1 MQNREFTAERFGIN
15 VLFCSVF
22 LNHIKL
28 KKVLYT
34 CCLCFIAVT
43 LSSFAKPEAWGFYG
57 HRLINRMAV
66 YTLPPELIGF
76 YKKHIEYMTE
86 HAVDPDKRRYATKH
100 EGVRHYIDIDH
111 WDKIPF
117 PNVPRDF
124 EEAIIK
130 HCKIRFISGTDSL
143 YFDKVITADSVMLKT
158 DYFDGIKLIV
168 DYPTFVKY
176 WKRVIKPL
184 YYEDEWR
191 LSGYDLDE
199 LFGTTYFQRNKI
211 DVLIEDHFSQYGI
224 VPYHLE
230 ATQIKLTKAFERKD
244 LDMVLRIS
252 AEFGH
257 YIGDAHVPLHTTSN
271 YNGQL
276 TNQVGI
282 HAFWESRIP
291 ELFAESEYD
300 FFVGK
305 ADYIDNPREY
315 FWNIIIKAHSH
326 LDSVLLVEK
335 RLSKTFDTD
344 LQYCYDERLGQT
356 IRIQCPEYT
365 KAYTKA
371 LGSMVEE
378 QMRASIHAIGSCIYT
393 AWVDAGQPVITKDE
407 KIQVT
412 VEEIKPDINVKAR
425 AHDN

>member
-1 MQNREFTAERFGIN
+1 M
-15 VLFCSVF
+15 
-22 LNHIKL
+22 
-28 KKVLYT
+28 
-34 CCLCFIAVT
+34 
-43 LSSFAKPEAWGFYG
+43 SSFAKPEAWGFYG

-130 HCKIRFISGTDSL
+130 HCKIRFISGSDSL
-143 YFDKVITADSVMLKT
+143 YFEKIITVDSVVLKT
-158 DYFDGIKLIV
+158 DYFDGIKLSV

-230 ATQIKLTKAFERKD
+230 ATQVKLTKAFERND

-393 AWVDAGQPVITKDE
+393 AWVDAGQPVISMDE
-407 KIQVT
+407 KIQVAA
-412 VEEIKPDINVKAR
+412 EQIIPDKNVKAR

>member
-1 MQNREFTAERFGIN
+1 MKKIALLIILSISMVCFT
-15 VLFCSVF
+15 SM
-22 LNHIKL
+22 
-28 KKVLYT
+28 T
-34 CCLCFIAVT
+34 
-43 LSSFAKPEAWGFYG
+43 KPEAWGFYG

-66 YTLPPELIGF
+66 FTLPAELIGF
-76 YKKHIEYMTE
+76 YKKHIEYMTA
-86 HAVDPDKRRYATKH
+86 HAVDPDMRRYATKH

-111 WDKIPF
+111 WDVIPF

-130 HCKIRFISGTDSL
+130 HCKIKFIAGSDSL
-143 YFDKVITADSVMLKT
+143 YFEKQIINDSIFLSTQHLGGITLAI
-158 DYFDGIKLIV
+158 DYA
-168 DYPTFVKY
+168 TFVKY
-176 WKRVIKPL
+176 WKKVIKPM

-199 LFGTTYFQRNKI
+199 LFGTTYFQKNKI

-230 ATQIKLTKAFERKD
+230 ATQQKLTRAFENKD
-244 LDMVLRIS
+244 KTAIIRIS

-271 YNGQL
+271 YNGQM
-276 TNQVGI
+276 TDQVGI

-291 ELFAESEYD
+291 ELFAEREYD

-305 ADYIDNPREY
+305 ADYIENPRDY
-315 FWNIIIKAHSH
+315 FWNIVIKAHSH
-326 LDSVLLVEK
+326 LDSVLKVEK
-335 RLSKTFDTD
+335 RLSKTFNSD

-365 KAYTKA
+365 RAYTDA
-371 LGSMVEE
+371 LGTMVEE
-378 QMRASIHAIGSCIYT
+378 QMRSSIHAIGSCIYT
-393 AWVDAGQPVITKDE
+393 AWVNAGQPILDISEPIIVKEEPI
-407 KIQVT
+407 IQDN
-412 VEEIKPDINVKAR
+412 KVKAR

>member
-34 CCLCFIAVT
+34 CCLCIIAVT

>member
-1 MQNREFTAERFGIN
+1 MKKIGYLIILGICVSSLTAM
-15 VLFCSVF
+15 V
-22 LNHIKL
+22 
-28 KKVLYT
+28 
-34 CCLCFIAVT
+34 
-43 LSSFAKPEAWGFYG
+43 KPEAWGFYG

-66 YTLPPELIGF
+66 FTLPAELIGF

-111 WDKIPF
+111 WDVIPF

-130 HCKIRFISGTDSL
+130 HCKIKFISGTDSL
-143 YFDKVITADSVMLKT
+143 YFDKKITADSVFLST
-158 DYFDGIKLIV
+158 QNFGGIRLGIDYL
-168 DYPTFVKY
+168 TFVKY
-176 WKRVIKPL
+176 WKKVIKPM

-191 LSGYDLDE
+191 ISGYDLDE
-199 LFGTTYFQRNKI
+199 LFGTTYFQKNKI

-230 ATQIKLTKAFERKD
+230 ATQQKLTRAFENKD
-244 LDMVLRIS
+244 KTSILRIS

-257 YIGDAHVPLHTTSN
+257 YISDAHVPLHTTSN
-271 YNGQL
+271 YNGQM
-276 TNQVGI
+276 TDQVGI

-291 ELFAESEYD
+291 ELFAEREYD

-305 ADYIDNPREY
+305 ADYIENPRDY
-315 FWNIIIKAHSH
+315 FWNIIITAHSH
-326 LDSVLLVEK
+326 LDSVLKVEK
-335 RLSKTFDTD
+335 RLSKTFDSD

-365 KAYTKA
+365 KAYTEA

-378 QMRASIHAIGSCIYT
+378 QMRSSIHAIGSCIYT
-393 AWVDAGQPVITKDE
+393 AWVNAGQPVIE
-407 KIQVT
+407 LSEPIV
-412 VEEIKPDINVKAR
+412 IKAEAIVPDDKVKAR

>member
-1 MQNREFTAERFGIN
+1 M
-15 VLFCSVF
+15 F
-22 LNHIKL
+22 LNR
-28 KKVLYT
+28 V
-34 CCLCFIAVT
+34 CV
-43 LSSFAKPEAWGFYG
+43 FAFLGIVVMLLTAMVKPEAWGFYG

-66 YTLPPELIGF
+66 FTLPPELIGF
-76 YKKHIEYMTE
+76 YKNNIEYMTE
-86 HAVDPDKRRYATKH
+86 HAIDPDKRRYATKH
-100 EGVRHYIDIDH
+100 EGVRHYIDIDQ

-130 HCKIRFISGTDSL
+130 HCKIKFISGSDSL
-143 YFDKVITADSVMLKT
+143 YFDKVITTDSFFLHTNYLGGVHLR
-158 DYFDGIKLIV
+158 I

-176 WKRVIKPL
+176 WKKVIKPL

-199 LFGTTYFQRNKI
+199 LFNTSYFQQNKI
-211 DVLIEDHFSQYGI
+211 DVLIEDHFSLHGI

-230 ATQIKLTKAFERKD
+230 TTLNKLTRAFEIKD
-244 LDMVLRIS
+244 RVAILRIS

-257 YIGDAHVPLHTTSN
+257 YISDAHVPLHTTTN

-276 TNQVGI
+276 TDQVGI

-305 ADYIDNPREY
+305 ADYIENPRDY
-315 FWNIIIKAHSH
+315 IWNIVIKAHGH

-335 RLSKTFDTD
+335 RLSKEFDSD

-356 IRIQCPEYT
+356 IRIQCPEYAE
-365 KAYTKA
+365 AYTKA

-378 QMRASIHAIGSCIYT
+378 QMRSSIHAIGSLLYT
-393 AWVDAGQPVITKDE
+393 AWVNAGQPIIDASEPQLLVK
-407 KIQVT
+407 
-412 VEEIKPDINVKAR
+412 EEPVVPDKNIKTR

>member
-1 MQNREFTAERFGIN
+1 M
-15 VLFCSVF
+15 
-22 LNHIKL
+22 
-28 KKVLYT
+28 KKHH
-34 CCLCFIAVT
+34 FIIMTLVAVAT
-43 LSSFAKPEAWGFYG
+43 IGSAFKPEMWGFYG

-66 YTLPPELIGF
+66 FTLPPELIGF
-76 YKKHIEYMTE
+76 YKKNLDYMSE

-130 HCKIRFISGTDSL
+130 HCKIKFISGTDSL
-143 YFDKVITADSVMLKT
+143 YFDKEIKNDSVFLTTNSFGGVILK
-158 DYFDGIKLIV
+158 I

-176 WKRVIKPL
+176 WKKVIKPL

-199 LFGTTYFQRNKI
+199 LFSTSYFQKHKV
-211 DVLIEDHFSQYGI
+211 DVLIEDHFSEYGI
-224 VPYHLE
+224 VPYHLD
-230 ATQIKLTKAFERKD
+230 ATQAKLTKAFENKD
-244 LDMVLRIS
+244 KTAILRIS

-257 YIGDAHVPLHTTSN
+257 YISDAHVPLHTTSN

-276 TNQVGI
+276 TDQVGI

-291 ELFAESEYD
+291 ELFAEREYD

-305 ADYIDNPREY
+305 AEYIDNPRDF
-315 FWNIIIKAHSH
+315 FWNIIIRSH
-326 LDSVLLVEK
+326 GYLDSVLLVEK
-335 RLSKTFDTD
+335 RLSKTFDSD
-344 LQYCYDERLGQT
+344 LQFCYDERLGQT
-356 IRIQCPEYT
+356 IRIQCPEYAD
-365 KAYTKA
+365 AYTKA

-378 QMRASIHAIGSCIYT
+378 QMRLAIHAVGSCIYT
-393 AWVDAGQPVITKDE
+393 AWVNAGQPEIIIDE
-407 KIQVT
+407 AIVLK
-412 VEEIKPDINVKAR
+412 EEPIVPDQNVKAR